1 MLAFQRQVPFCDR
14 LPLLTSLGLCIWNP
28 GFPPTSL
35 EILWAEGGWV
45 SGIPTPDRS
54 PQTTGWGQERC
65 SQREMLLSET
75 SESSPSFSESG

>member
-28 GFPPTSL
+28 GFPPTSM

-75 SESSPSFSESG
+75 SESCPSFSESG